1 MAGDRLKT
9 FHSPGQELTYRT
21 CPREL
26 ARSVT
31 RLYLV
36 NLKTARRRAP
46 ARTINAQIV
55 SLSLAPGIDKRGD
68 DLRSFSR
75 ENKVRLE
82 NI

>member
-31 RLYLV
+31 RPLSGQFE
-36 NLKTARRRAP
+36 NRRRRAP

-55 SLSLAPGIDKRGD
+55 SLSLAPSVD
-68 DLRSFSR
+68 DLRGSLR
-75 ENKVRLE
+75 ENKINLE
-82 NI
+82 DI